1 MNRPRERTFLVV
13 IVLFLIAIVSLPVS
27 TVLGVSVDNCK
38 GIGIASCEIDGLD
51 ALCDKLFSNPGEIC
65 DTICRDVVSD
75 KEKQAACVICCN
87 NVKAQL
93 DLGG

>member
-13 IVLFLIAIVSLPVS
+13 IVLFLTAIVCLPVS

-38 GIGIASCEIDGLD
+38 DIGIASCDIDGLD
-51 ALCDKLFSNPGEIC
+51 ALCDKLFSNPGETC
-65 DTICRDVVSD
+65 DTICGGVVSD

-87 NVKAQL
+87 NVKSQL